1 MSDWKRRERQVAEA
15 LGGKRTGPQGKHMTD
30 VQHPLLAVEVKSRRQ
45 LPAWAEECLEQ
56 ARTAVDC
63 GNRVPTVVMVG
74 HGQRIGDALVV
85 MRLRD
90 FEQLYGRFN
99 VEGE

>member
-1 MSDWKRRERQVAEA
+1 
-15 LGGKRTGPQGKHMTD
+15 MTD
-30 VQHPLLAVEVKSRRQ
+30 VSHTLLAVEVKSRKE
-45 LPAWAEECLEQ
+45 LPAWAVECLEQ

-63 GNRVPTVVMVG
+63 GSRIPTVVMVG

-90 FEQLYGRFN
+90 FEQLYGKFSGGN
-99 VEGE
+99 DAA